1 MPMSETTR
9 TAKGRFT
16 GYLPLWWVLFSA
28 PLIDPSLLIAQASTP
43 VPGQAAPDFS
53 RTTLSKKK
61 ITLASYRGKV
71 VLLNFWATW
80 CTTCLIEM
88 PSFVEWQK
96 EYGPDKFQVIGV
108 SMDDDAG
115 PVGATVSRL
124 KLNYPVPIGDEN
136 LGEAYGGILGLPVT
150 FLIDRRGIIQARY
163 QGTAD
168 LEQLKHDVQGLLK
181 DQ

>member
-1 MPMSETTR
+1 
-9 TAKGRFT
+9 
-16 GYLPLWWVLFSA
+16 LLLWWVLFSA

-43 VPGQAAPDFS
+43 GPNRVAPDFS

-80 CTTCLIEM
+80 CNPCLTET
-88 PSFVEWQK
+88 PTFVEWQK
-96 EYGPDKFQVIGV
+96 AYGPDKFQVIGV

-115 PVGATVSRL
+115 PVSATVSRL
-124 KLNYPVPIGDEN
+124 KINYPVLIGDEN

-150 FLIDRRGIIQARY
+150 FLIDRKGIIQARY
-163 QGTAD
+163 QGVAD
-168 LEQLKHDVQGLLK
+168 LAQLKHDVEGLLK